1 MCGDKTMQQTKQS
14 FFSKAGVILLAV
26 FAFFIF
32 IGKFALYG
40 VEGTPKPSV
49 DKKVHQVRIV
59 GENLSADYAVLQLS
73 TRKEPAYDVQNQQS
87 FIKSDMQANVSFSSS
102 FSPVAVFLLRPFQQ
116 LPYLNFVQQ
125 WLLTG
130 VFFYSLALYLFLPL
144 KKVLFFL
151 FASPALTLSA
161 VSGGWGLYLAFAVV
175 FVLYI
180 KPERF
185 AVTAFFYGLTVCSFP
200 TFLVL
205 GALLAWRKQYKSLV
219 CGGVFAV
226 FLAIMAISNVSF
238 PVFKEAVKAA
248 FLMPTQNPCAYAS
261 FYTMF
266 LCNGASVYVAGAVWG
281 AVVSL
286 LIYYGVKIARIRGDD
301 ALLNAYVC
309 ASLPILFIG
318 ALPSAFALT
327 CVSCIILWHFYGR
340 TDSSEEFK
348 TALVASFIL
357 PFFDTLFVQ
366 KTGFSLLP
374 FISAFWAR
382 FCVQK
387 SLLV

>member
-1 MCGDKTMQQTKQS
+1 MQQTKQS

-49 DKKVHQVRIV
+49 DKKIHQVRIV

-151 FASPALTLSA
+151 YT
-161 VSGGWGLYLAFAVV
+161 Y
-175 FVLYI
+175 
-180 KPERF
+180 
-185 AVTAFFYGLTVCSFP
+185 
-200 TFLVL
+200 
-205 GALLAWRKQYKSLV
+205 YK
-219 CGGVFAV
+219 
-226 FLAIMAISNVSF
+226 
-238 PVFKEAVKAA
+238 K
-248 FLMPTQNPCAYAS
+248 Y
-261 FYTMF
+261 
-266 LCNGASVYVAGAVWG
+266 
-281 AVVSL
+281 
-286 LIYYGVKIARIRGDD
+286 
-301 ALLNAYVC
+301 
-309 ASLPILFIG
+309 
-318 ALPSAFALT
+318 
-327 CVSCIILWHFYGR
+327 
-340 TDSSEEFK
+340 
-348 TALVASFIL
+348 
-357 PFFDTLFVQ
+357 
-366 KTGFSLLP
+366 
-374 FISAFWAR
+374 
-382 FCVQK
+382 
-387 SLLV
+387 